1 MVAIFAA
8 LTGTSLFVIRQ
19 SVRSEVARQI
29 TEATESSVRDFVRIQ
44 RQESAELE
52 RSAALL
58 AELPPLKSMMTTR
71 DRVTIQDSSSEFHQ
85 LSDTD
90 LLILATPN
98 GEVVAVH
105 VNGASIADAVAA
117 KLLSKSLQHGKDSGR
132 WQAGS
137 DIYLFVCAPTI
148 SGAGPESN
156 ALGYLA
162 IGKRI
167 DDSFAKQLGSFA
179 GSEVLL
185 TAGNVAVASTQQF
198 DSGELEKIYNDTSRT
213 GTFGWESGV
222 CSGQHRCSGEYRI
235 PIRWPATASLTPW
248 DTLLNRLNQMM
259 LVLGGIAVFG
269 AVILVLLISRAITG
283 PLESLVGAV
292 RALADGNYRYALQ
305 PRGSA
310 EMAELGS
317 AFNSMRLQLLELQQ
331 KQLEAER
338 LAALGRA
345 AGSIS
350 HDLRHQLAAVVANA
364 EFLYNVDE
372 LNFDRE
378 EIYSEVRRGASQMT
392 ELIDSLVEISRE
404 KPNVVPV
411 PADLGKVVR
420 KAAESVHAS
429 PNFRDIS
436 IEVREHGPAT
446 GVFDPRKLERV
457 FFNLLLNACEA
468 NPNGDARV
476 MVDVGAFVE
485 HLECRIADNGSGVPE
500 SIRASLFEPFVSDGK
515 ANGTGLGLAIAKKIV
530 EDHGGEILLEKT
542 SAAGSVFLVRL
553 PRCTTTLS
561 EEPLHSGASVRVPA
575 AEHADAWSLSRTRVD
590 QSS

>member
-19 SVRSEVARQI
+19 AVRSEVARQI
-29 TEATESSVRDFVRIQ
+29 SEATESSVSDFGRIQ

-58 AELPPLKSMMTTR
+58 AEIPPLKSLMTAPDTA
-71 DRVTIQDSSSEFHQ
+71 TIQDGARDFRE
-85 LSDTD
+85 LSDSD
-90 LLILATPN
+90 LFILARTN
-98 GEVVAVH
+98 GEVVAVL
-105 VNGASIADAVAA
+105 VNGPEIGNATAA
-117 KLLSKSLQHGKDSGR
+117 KLLRQSLERSKDSGL

-137 DIYLFVCAPTI
+137 DIYLVVSRPIIAGT
-148 SGAGPESN
+148 GPESI
-156 ALGYLA
+156 ALGYLT

-185 TAGNVAVASTQQF
+185 TAGNLAVASTQPF
-198 DSGELEKIYNDTSRT
+198 NAAELGKIYNDSSENREVWL
-213 GTFGWESGV
+213 GDRHYAVASINVPASSE
-222 CSGQHRCSGEYRI
+222 I
-235 PIRWPATASLTPW
+235 PIRCYLLLSLTPW
-248 DTLLNRLNQMM
+248 DTLLSRLNVMM

-269 AVILVLLISRAITG
+269 AIVLVLLISRAITG
-283 PLESLVGAV
+283 PLDSLVGAV
-292 RALADGNYRYALQ
+292 RALADGDYRYALQ

-310 EMAELGS
+310 EMAEMGT
-317 AFNSMRLQLLELQQ
+317 AFNSMRLQLLELQR

-404 KPNVVPV
+404 KPSLVPV
-411 PADLGKVVR
+411 PSELSKVVT

-429 PNFRDIS
+429 PDFRDIS
-436 IEVREHGPAT
+436 IEIREHG
-446 GVFDPRKLERV
+446 RY
-457 FFNLLLNACEA
+457 
-468 NPNGDARV
+468 
-476 MVDVGAFVE
+476 
-485 HLECRIADNGSGVPE
+485 HGS
-500 SIRASLFEPFVSDGK
+500 L
-515 ANGTGLGLAIAKKIV
+515 
-530 EDHGGEILLEKT
+530 
-542 SAAGSVFLVRL
+542 
-553 PRCTTTLS
+553 
-561 EEPLHSGASVRVPA
+561 
-575 AEHADAWSLSRTRVD
+575 
-590 QSS
+590 

>member
-8 LTGTSLFVIRQ
+8 LTATSLFVIRQ
-19 SVRSEVARQI
+19 AVRSEVARQI
-29 TEATESSVRDFVRIQ
+29 SEATESSVGDFVRIQ
-44 RQESAELE
+44 HQESAELE

-58 AELPPLKSMMTTR
+58 AEIPPLKSLMTAPDTA
-71 DRVTIQDSSSEFHQ
+71 TIQDGARDFRD
-85 LSDTD
+85 LSDSD
-90 LLILATPN
+90 LFILARPN
-98 GEVVAVH
+98 GEVVAVL
-105 VNGASIADAVAA
+105 VNGPGIGNAIAA
-117 KLLSKSLQHGKDSGR
+117 KLLRQSLERSKDSGL

-137 DIYLFVCAPTI
+137 DIYLVVSRPIIAGT
-148 SGAGPESN
+148 GPESN
-156 ALGYLA
+156 TLGYLA

-198 DSGELEKIYNDTSRT
+198 NAAELAKIYNDKSENRDV
-213 GTFGWESGV
+213 WL
-222 CSGQHRCSGEYRI
+222 GERHYAVANITVPASSEI
-235 PIRWPATASLTPW
+235 PIRCYLLLSLTPW
-248 DTLLNRLNQMM
+248 DTLLSRLNAMM
-259 LVLGGIAVFG
+259 LALGGIAVFG
-269 AVILVLLISRAITG
+269 AIILVLLISRAITG
-283 PLESLVGAV
+283 PLDSLVGAV

-305 PRGSA
+305 PRGSRELA
-310 EMAELGS
+310 EMGT
-317 AFNSMRLQLLELQQ
+317 AFNSMRQQLLELQR

-404 KPNVVPV
+404 KPSLVSVPS
-411 PADLGKVVR
+411 DLSKVVT

-429 PNFRDIS
+429 PDFRDIS
-436 IEVREHGPAT
+436 IEVREHTPTT

-468 NPNGDARV
+468 GANGKPRV
-476 MVDVGAFVE
+476 LVDVAASEE
-485 HLECRIADNGSGVPE
+485 HLECRISDNGGGVPE
-500 SIRASLFEPFVSDGK
+500 SIRASMFEPFVSAGK

-530 EDHGGEILLEKT
+530 EEHGGEILLERT
-542 SAAGSVFLVRL
+542 SPQGSVFLVRL
-553 PRCTTTLS
+553 PRRSTTMS
-561 EEPLHSGASVRVPA
+561 EDASSPGVGVAAPA
-575 AEHADAWSLSRTRVD
+575 AERAR
-590 QSS
+590 

>member
-1 MVAIFAA
+1 MRTQLLLAMVAIFAA

-19 SVRSEVARQI
+19 AVRSEVARQI
-29 TEATESSVRDFVRIQ
+29 SEATESSVGDFVRIQ

-58 AELPPLKSMMTTR
+58 AEIPPLKSLMTAP
-71 DRVTIQDSSSEFHQ
+71 DAATIQDGAREFRE
-85 LSDTD
+85 LSDSD
-90 LLILATPN
+90 LFVLGRPN
-98 GEVVAVH
+98 GEVVAVL
-105 VNGASIADAVAA
+105 VNGPAITNTAA
-117 KLLSKSLQHGKDSGR
+117 ANLLRGSLERNKDSGLF
-132 WQAGS
+132 QAGQ
-137 DIYLFVCAPTI
+137 DIYLVVSRPIIA
-148 SGAGPESN
+148 GAGSESN
-156 ALGYLA
+156 ILGYLA

-185 TAGNVAVASTQQF
+185 TAGNVAVASSQPF
-198 DSGELEKIYNDTSRT
+198 GAGDLEKIYNDPSINREVWLA
-213 GTFGWESGV
+213 GHHYAVASIAVPAASE
-222 CSGQHRCSGEYRI
+222 I
-235 PIRWPATASLTPW
+235 PIRCYLLVSLTPW
-248 DTLLNRLNQMM
+248 DALLSRLNVMM
-259 LVLGGIAVFG
+259 LALGAIAVFG
-269 AVILVLLISRAITG
+269 AVVLVLLISRAITG
-283 PLESLVGAV
+283 PMDSLVGAV
-292 RALADGNYRYALQ
+292 RALADGDYRYALQ
-305 PRGSA
+305 PRGSR
-310 EMAELGS
+310 EMAEMGT
-317 AFNSMRLQLLELQQ
+317 AFNSMRQQLLELQR

-404 KPNVVPV
+404 KPSLAPV
-411 PADLGKVVR
+411 PAELSKVVT

-436 IEVREHGPAT
+436 IDILEHGPTT

-468 NPNGDARV
+468 SANGNAQV
-476 MVDVGAFVE
+476 TVNIAASEG
-485 HLECRIADNGSGVPE
+485 HLECRVSDNGGGVPE
-500 SIRASLFEPFVSDGK
+500 DIRASLFEPFVSAGK

-530 EDHGGEILLEKT
+530 EEHGGEIALEKT
-542 SAAGSVFLVRL
+542 SREGSVFLVRL
-553 PRCTTTLS
+553 PRRSTTLS
-561 EEPLHSGASVRVPA
+561 EQQLQREIGVAAPASERA
-575 AEHADAWSLSRTRVD
+575 S
-590 QSS
+590 